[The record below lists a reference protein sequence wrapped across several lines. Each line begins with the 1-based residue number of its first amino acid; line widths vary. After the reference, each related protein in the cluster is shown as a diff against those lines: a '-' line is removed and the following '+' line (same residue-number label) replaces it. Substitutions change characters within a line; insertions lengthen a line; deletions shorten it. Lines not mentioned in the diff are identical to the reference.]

1 MENKMQ
7 LVDERLT
14 KLHQI
19 EEQLGSVPG
28 GKLYVWGTA
37 TTAQMITGFVTKNSS
52 LSVTEYVVDDAWFK
66 KGTFLDKPIIKA
78 SDFLQKATENDWVIF
93 GFTGSK
99 RAKEMEKKMPA
110 FVKSVYFSFPYSA
123 NVDGT
128 WLDLAFYEQHKER
141 FESTKDSL
149 FDDTS
154 KQIMDAFLKAC
165 MTGNTEK
172 LDGFLTEGQY
182 FNELTSSCKPGCF
195 VDCGAYIGDT
205 IECAADFL
213 GDRLDRVIAFEPDP
227 DNLIKL
233 KERMEKLGI
242 GAEKL
247 KLLQKGSYD
256 EAAILHFSS
265 SDSSSGISEDGD
277 VVIETDSVDHAA
289 EGMGEISFIKMDVEG
304 SEQKSLLGA
313 AKTIK
318 KYRPILA
325 VCVYHKPED
334 LFELPELIR
343 KLTEDQNYRYYLKYH
358 GPDLRE
364 LVFYAI
370 PQ

>member
-7 LVDERLT
+7 LTDERLT

-19 EEQLGSVPG
+19 EGQLESAPV

-37 TTAQMITGFVTKNSS
+37 TTAQMITSFVTKNSG
-52 LSVTEYVVDDAWFK
+52 LSVSAYVVDDAWFRE
-66 KGTFLDKPIIKA
+66 GTFLDKPIIKA
-78 SDFLQKATENDWVIF
+78 SDFLQTVTEHDWVIF
-93 GFTGSK
+93 GFTGSE
-99 RAKEMEKKMPA
+99 RAKEMEKKLPS
-110 FVKSVYFSFPYSA
+110 FLRTVYFSFPYSA

-128 WLDLAFYEQHKER
+128 WLDLAFYEQYKER
-141 FESTKDSL
+141 FESTKATL
-149 FDDTS
+149 FDNTS
-154 KQIMDAFLKAC
+154 KQVMDAFIKAC
-165 MTGNTEK
+165 MTGNTEE

-213 GDRLDRVIAFEPDP
+213 GDRLNKVIAFEPDP
-227 DNLIKL
+227 DNLEKL
-233 KERMEKLGI
+233 KERMKKLGI

-256 EAAILHFSS
+256 EAATLRFSS

-289 EGMGEISFIKMDVEG
+289 EGMGEITFIKMDVEG

-313 AKTIK
+313 ADTVK

-334 LFELPELIR
+334 LFALPELIR
-343 KLTEDQNYRYYLKYH
+343 NLTEDKNYRYYLKYH